1 MLNKPAGVVSAT
13 EDRKERTVLDLLGG
27 EKAGGLFPVGRL
39 DKDTE
44 GLLLITNDGALA
56 HRLLH
61 PGKHVDKTYYA
72 KLAGEV
78 TPDMVRAF
86 AQGLSIGDEKPTLP
100 ARLVVLESGAVSTV
114 EITICEGRFHQIKR
128 MAKAVGT
135 EVLYLKRL
143 AMGPLRLDRTLPAGS
158 TGRCPRRKKSSFFA
172 ENMPAGAVFRW
183 TRKEKCIII
192 FLTPGR
198 RSAVLGQGRRNIQ
211 MGIFKRIWNW
221 LCSLFGGGKK
231 KEAAELE
238 RCVRTM
244 QEALGNMKAQTEAV
258 VAAQEKRRRE
268 IARCEEEIAK
278 MGRYAEKAVRED
290 RDSEARFFLEKKAGL
305 EKRLAGLTKQRDMAA
320 GYTYRTGPGRAPVPK
335 GREPAARDHG
345 PQGRRKGQDGGRG
358 TGRSHEPSKQRPGRL
373 LSAFDGGR
381 CAGGPR

>member
-1 MLNKPAGVVSAT
+1 MKEIRLDKFLADMGKGSRSQVKQALKKGLVKVNGAAVKAPEQKIDPQTDQVSYDGELVSYQRFAYYMLNKPAGVVSAT

-27 EKAGGLFPVGRL
+27 EKASGLFPVGRL

-143 AMGPLRLDRTLPAGS
+143 AMGPLRLDPA
-158 TGRCPRRKKSSFFA
+158 
-172 ENMPAGAVFRW
+172 
-183 TRKEKCIII
+183 
-192 FLTPGR
+192 
-198 RSAVLGQGRRNIQ
+198 
-211 MGIFKRIWNW
+211 
-221 LCSLFGGGKK
+221 
-231 KEAAELE
+231 
-238 RCVRTM
+238 
-244 QEALGNMKAQTEAV
+244 
-258 VAAQEKRRRE
+258 
-268 IARCEEEIAK
+268 
-278 MGRYAEKAVRED
+278 
-290 RDSEARFFLEKKAGL
+290 
-305 EKRLAGLTKQRDMAA
+305 LAGGQ
-320 GYTYRTGPGRAPVPK
+320 YRALSETEK
-335 GREPAARDHG
+335 E
-345 PQGRRKGQDGGRG
+345 Q
-358 TGRSHEPSKQRPGRL
+358 L
-373 LSAFDGGR
+373 LR
-381 CAGGPR
+381 